1 MSNRRITRGL
11 LIGALLLLFLV
22 PLYQVHARPSV
33 QEVGQELLVNPGF
46 EGVTRPGGWTR
57 DTFDGIPRGEIFTPE
72 GWVTFWRTGLPAHDP
87 GNQVGYVQPEAQV
100 IERRHPF
107 LDPLRIRSG
116 NWALKLFTFYK
127 IHDAGY
133 YQVVSNLP
141 PGATVQLSAWAQG
154 WSGQRD
160 SPPLSDGDP
169 QNLTF
174 QVCIDPNGGTDPWSP
189 NLVCSAAT
197 PSPDEYRLIGPVTAQ
212 VGPEGRVTA
221 FLRSKVLWPYKHND
235 AYWDDAS
242 MVLLDSG
249 TPPTPTPLPPPPT
262 WTPGPPP
269 TPLPTP
275 TPRPDGAI
283 VHVVQAGDT
292 LFGIAFRYNVTVD
305 QIKALNNIGQFIY
318 PGQELVI
325 ALPTVSPTPSP
336 PPPPTATV
344 APPAAGGGEGAE
356 AAPPAQPQP
365 TAVAE
370 ASGGGGPNPAAGTSN
385 TLCVSAYNDRN
396 GDGRREPEAENL
408 LPQATFT
415 LSNEGG
421 VVATYTTDGV
431 SEPHCFSN
439 LSPGNYFVQMQQPA
453 GYAMT
458 TSDRWALALLGG
470 TTINIEFGARAAGG
484 EAAVTPG
491 STGASPAGSPKPSTS
506 LLTRLRD
513 LIIGASGVFVLAL
526 AVAVGVAFVS
536 SRRR

>member
-1 MSNRRITRGL
+1 M
-11 LIGALLLLFLV
+11 
-22 PLYQVHARPSV
+22 
-33 QEVGQELLVNPGF
+33 
-46 EGVTRPGGWTR
+46 
-57 DTFDGIPRGEIFTPE
+57 
-72 GWVTFWRTGLPAHDP
+72 
-87 GNQVGYVQPEAQV
+87 
-100 IERRHPF
+100 
-107 LDPLRIRSG
+107 
-116 NWALKLFTFYK
+116 
-127 IHDAGY
+127 
-133 YQVVSNLP
+133 
-141 PGATVQLSAWAQG
+141 
-154 WSGQRD
+154 
-160 SPPLSDGDP
+160 
-169 QNLTF
+169 
-174 QVCIDPNGGTDPWSP
+174 
-189 NLVCSAAT
+189 
-197 PSPDEYRLIGPVTAQ
+197 
-212 VGPEGRVTA
+212 
-221 FLRSKVLWPYKHND
+221 
-235 AYWDDAS
+235 
-242 MVLLDSG
+242 
-249 TPPTPTPLPPPPT
+249 
-262 WTPGPPP
+262 
-269 TPLPTP
+269 PTP
-275 TPRPDGAI
+275 TPRADGAI

-491 STGASPAGSPKPSTS
+491 STEASPAGSPKPSTS